1 MQKSPRYQLSRPT
14 QHFEDVLPN
23 AGQDDEVQVNEPTR
37 CGFVAILGA
46 PNAGKATLLNRLVG
60 TKVSI
65 VSPKVQTTRR
75 RVLGI
80 TVKDDTQLIFVD
92 TPGIF
97 TPRQSKRLEQA
108 IVKAAWSAAYD
119 ADSILLLV
127 DAKRGID
134 PDTRAI
140 IKGLKER
147 NVRATL
153 ALNKLDL
160 VKPPTLLPLIKE
172 LDGTGLFDRT
182 FVISAETGDGCD
194 DLLAY
199 LLESLPEGPWHFP
212 EDQLSDLSNRAMA
225 AEITREKLFID
236 LHQELPYSLT
246 VETESWVESEDG
258 HEVRIDQVVY
268 VERATQKGIVLGKG
282 GRQIKAVGQASRLEL
297 EEILGMRVHLF
308 LFVKVRDKWTDD
320 PERYREMGLEV

>member
-1 MQKSPRYQLSRPT
+1 MATPSESEEESTSPAS
-14 QHFEDVLPN
+14 
-23 AGQDDEVQVNEPTR
+23 GR

-46 PNAGKATLLNRLVG
+46 PNAGKSTLLNRLVG

-80 TVKDDTQLIFVD
+80 TVKDDAQLIFVD

-97 TPRQSKRLEQA
+97 TPRESKRLEQA

-119 ADSILLLV
+119 ADRLLLIV
-127 DAKRGID
+127 DAKRGLD
-134 PDTRAI
+134 PDTKSI
-140 IKGLKER
+140 IKALKER

-160 VKPPTLLPLIKE
+160 VKPPKLLPLIKE
-172 LDGTGLFDRT
+172 LDETGLFDRT

-194 DLLAY
+194 DLLSH
-199 LLESLPEGPWHFP
+199 LLETLPEGPWHFP
-212 EDQLSDLSNRAMA
+212 EDQLSDLSNRALA
-225 AEITREKLFID
+225 AEITREKLFVD

-246 VETESWVESEDG
+246 VESESWVESEDG
-258 HEVRIDQVVY
+258 KEVRIDQVVY

-282 GRQIKAVGQASRLEL
+282 GRQIKAVGQAARLEL
-297 EEILGMRVHLF
+297 EDILGMRVHLF

-320 PERYREMGLEV
+320 PERYREMGLEFN